1 MGYTKWLSAVLNILP
16 DHLMKDIFSLS
27 RTMFC
32 SVYNSL
38 VCLISPELERA
49 KHSAAERVERRA
61 QYASGNWYKVSP
73 PLESS

>member
-16 DHLMKDIFSLS
+16 DHLKKDIFSLS

-32 SVYNSL
+32 SVFNII
-38 VCLISPELERA
+38 VCLIPPELELA

-73 PLESS
+73 PLQSF